1 VKGKMKTKTK
11 LKLFS
16 LLVLGVVISLSLSTA
31 VLAASGEIAVTEQ
44 QQDWLDRWN
53 KTKEGATGDAPPS
66 EDADPK
72 EGLGSGT
79 LPNFAGAS
87 SFRGIISLVVNAL
100 LAIASTIAV
109 IFIIIGGYQ
118 YVTSGS
124 SSEAQS
130 KAKKTLVWA
139 VAGLVAVILSA
150 VVVNTLISLFSG

>member
-1 VKGKMKTKTK
+1 MKTKIK
-11 LKLFS
+11 FKIFS
-16 LLVLGVVISLSLSTA
+16 FLVLGVMVSLSLGTA

-44 QQDWLDRWN
+44 QQDWSDRWD
-53 KTKEGATGDAPPS
+53 KTKEGATGNAPPS

-72 EGLGSGT
+72 EGLGSGK
-79 LPNFAGAS
+79 LPNFARAS
-87 SFRGIISLVVNAL
+87 SFRGVISLVINAL

-124 SSEAQS
+124 NSEAQG

-150 VVVNTLISLFSG
+150 VVVNTLISLFGS